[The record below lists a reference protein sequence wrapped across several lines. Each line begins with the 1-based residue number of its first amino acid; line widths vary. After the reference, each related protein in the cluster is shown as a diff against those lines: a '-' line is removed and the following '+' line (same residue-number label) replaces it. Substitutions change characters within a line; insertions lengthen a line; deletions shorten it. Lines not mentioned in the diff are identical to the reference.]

1 MKITK
6 RQLRRII
13 REEKSRLTKEAWGG
27 ALGLPGTMDARARG
41 EHKKAAPPES
51 EASNMAQWKSNGD
64 IKKFTLNLERLI
76 EFGGQDFDDVQV
88 KAAVASAL
96 RNLGIK

>member
-13 REEKSRLTKEAWGG
+13 REEKKRLMNESVPPFNHAPAK
-27 ALGLPGTMDARARG
+27 DAYDDMAHARSG
-41 EHKKAAPPES
+41 
-51 EASNMAQWKSNGD
+51 GD
-64 IKKFTLNLERLI
+64 IKKFTMNLERLI
-76 EFGGQDFDDVQV
+76 EFGGQDFDDVQI

>member
-13 REEKSRLTKEAWGG
+13 KEEKSRLMKEAWGG
-27 ALGLPGTMDARARG
+27 ALGLPDTMDARARG

-51 EASNMAQWKSNGD
+51 EAKNMVQWKSNGD
-64 IKKFTLNLERLI
+64 IKKFTQNLEYII
-76 EFGGQDFDDVQV
+76 EYGGMDFDDVQI

>member
-13 REEKSRLTKEAWGG
+13 REEKQRLMNENVPPFNHSPAK
-27 ALGLPGTMDARARG
+27 DAYDDMAHAR
-41 EHKKAAPPES
+41 S
-51 EASNMAQWKSNGD
+51 DGD
-64 IKKFTLNLERLI
+64 IKKFTRNLERLI
-76 EFGGQDFDDVQV
+76 EFGGQDFDDVQI